1 VSIDQVVGQQS
12 RRSFPGVAFSGR
24 MIEAVQ
30 VARVGQLI
38 NVMVEQGHVQLKWV
52 AEARESGSYGQTI
65 RVRKPNSRDE
75 FSVLLTGPQQ
85 GKLISPSP
93 SNVAVIP

>member
-1 VSIDQVVGQQS
+1 
-12 RRSFPGVAFSGR
+12 